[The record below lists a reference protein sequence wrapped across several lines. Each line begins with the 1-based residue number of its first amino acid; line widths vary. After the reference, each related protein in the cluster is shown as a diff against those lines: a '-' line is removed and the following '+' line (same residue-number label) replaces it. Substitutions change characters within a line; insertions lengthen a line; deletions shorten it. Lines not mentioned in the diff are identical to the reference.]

1 MLIRRPSLRARI
13 AGLLMVA
20 GLGLAGPVQAQAPE
34 ELVANARRAAGTNDN
49 REAAR
54 LFEQAIQLA
63 PTRRREWLPEYAD
76 QLAYAGRPSEAVPVY
91 RELLAD
97 PGLDPATRQRVT
109 RSLAFALLWSSQ
121 FEEAIDA
128 WQPIADANPGDAE
141 ARRAIV
147 DSTIGAAR
155 AAAERGASQEA
166 VPLFERAITLNPSRR
181 PEIAREYADQ
191 LAYAGRPQQAVPIY
205 REVLGRQDLAPEE
218 RQRATRNLAFALLW
232 SSQFP
237 EAIRSWETI
246 LRGSPADD
254 EARKAL
260 SDALVGSARQA
271 AEARRNADA
280 AAFFRRAI
288 ETAPQRRQELL
299 PEYADQIAYGGQ
311 PAQAVPLYREGLR
324 QGGRS
329 DQDLRRLRRG
339 LAFGLLWSGQPR
351 EAVTAF
357 EDVLRQAPDD
367 AEARKGLADAQAAAA
382 KAPGASGT
390 GRAPGSPGTPAA
402 GAGTQTPAP
411 AQPAGPADAA
421 IAEARAAAGR
431 GANKEA
437 FALFE
442 RAIRLDPSKRSQIA
456 REYADQLAYAGEP
469 ARAVPV
475 YREVLDRRDLPADER
490 RQATRALAFALLWSS
505 QFPSAIETW
514 GTILRNAPDD
524 SEARKALSDAYVGA
538 ARHVAGRSRN
548 AEAADFFRRAIE
560 TAPQRRQELLPEY
573 ADQIAYSGK
582 PDRAVPLYREAL
594 RSGERT
600 AQETQRLRRGLAFAL
615 LWSSQFREAI
625 PALQAILKQSPRDND
640 VRKALADAYVGAARQ
655 TAGQG
660 RSPEA
665 VVLFERAFA
674 VEPGRRRELLREYAE
689 QVLYAGQPARAIPL
703 FEEVLR
709 RPDLTAK
716 ETRHAKL
723 GLARALAWSGQQPL
737 AIPVFT
743 DILAS
748 SPNDVDALIG
758 RGNALNDITR
768 HKEALVDFEAV
779 LRLQPANVDA
789 TRGAATAE
797 RSMGLPRRA
806 LARIEPLLAS
816 GDRNPAT
823 LLIAAQ
829 ARQEMGRPDL
839 AQSYAEAL
847 LARKPGDET
856 AQRLLDQLFQE
867 RRPLTTIEAWHA
879 RRSDDLSISTFLISH
894 ELTFNAGLTKFGPQ
908 ARAMHFEGGD
918 FPTVDIYS
926 IGVAGRHRFND
937 VLEFKSSLFLNLE
950 DEPDDQD
957 VEVTHETTLSFI
969 PSDVIRLDL
978 NLARR
983 YPDENTRSIVKDVF
997 ADDVGFSVDY
1007 TPDNAFRISGRGIYS
1022 HYTDGNERVWGQA
1035 EIAKRFSADPYLW
1048 FGLRYTAFDFARVLD
1063 NGYWNPDRYQSFEL
1077 SMQLW
1082 GTLAEHWT
1090 YDFQGAAGYG
1100 LSDPGS
1106 GGFVSYASARIAYEF
1121 APQATFALYANHI
1134 LSYARSSDDNNFDVL
1149 QDDEPW
1155 SRFQVGAQLRLRW

>member
-20 GLGLAGPVQAQAPE
+20 GLGLAGPVQAQAPDD
-34 ELVANARRAAGTNDN
+34 LVANARRAAGTNDN
-49 REAAR
+49 REAVR

-63 PTRRREWLPEYAD
+63 PARRHDWLPEFAD
-76 QLAYAGRPSEAVPVY
+76 QLAYAGRPAEAVPLY
-91 RELLAD
+91 RELLGD
-97 PGLDPATRQRVT
+97 RGLDAAARQRIT

-121 FEEAIDA
+121 FDEAIDA
-128 WQPIADANPGDAE
+128 WRPIADANPGDAE
-141 ARRAIV
+141 ARRALV

-166 VPLFERAITLNPSRR
+166 VPLFERAMARDLARR

-191 LAYAGRPQQAVPIY
+191 LAYAGRPQQALPIY
-205 REVLGRQDLAPEE
+205 REVLGRQDLSPEE

-237 EAIRSWETI
+237 EAVRSWETI

-288 ETAPQRRQELL
+288 DTAPQRRPELL
-299 PEYADQIAYGGQ
+299 PEYADQLAYGGQ

-329 DQDLRRLRRG
+329 DQDQRRLRRG
-339 LAFGLLWSGQPR
+339 LAFSLLWSGQPR

-367 AEARKGLADAQAAAA
+367 AEARTGLADAQAGAAR
-382 KAPGASGT
+382 APGAGGT
-390 GRAPGSPGTPAA
+390 GPAPESSGTPAT
-402 GAGTQTPAP
+402 GTRTPA
-411 AQPAGPADAA
+411 AQPASPADAA
-421 IAEARAAAGR
+421 IVEARAAAGR
-431 GANKEA
+431 GANKQA
-437 FALFE
+437 VALFE
-442 RAIRLDPSKRSQIA
+442 QAIRLDPSKRGQIA
-456 REYADQLAYAGEP
+456 REYADQLAYSGDP
-469 ARAVPV
+469 GRAVPV
-475 YREVLDRRDLPADER
+475 YREVLDRRDMPADER
-490 RQATRALAFALLWSS
+490 RQATRALAFAFLWSS
-505 QFPSAIETW
+505 QFPSAIEAW
-514 GTILRNAPDD
+514 GTILRGAPDD
-524 SEARKALSDAYVGA
+524 SEARKALADAYVGA
-538 ARHVAGRSRN
+538 ARQVAERSRS

-594 RSGERT
+594 RSGERA
-600 AQETQRLRRGLAFAL
+600 AQDIQRLRRGLAFAL

-625 PALQAILKQSPRDND
+625 PALQAILRQDSRDGD
-640 VRKALADAYVGAARQ
+640 VRKALADAFVGAARQ
-655 TAGQG
+655 VAGQG

-665 VVLFERAFA
+665 VVLFERAFT

-716 ETRHAKL
+716 DTRDAKL
-723 GLARALAWSGQQPL
+723 GLARAFAWSGQQPL

-748 SPNDVDALIG
+748 SPNDVDALVG
-758 RGNALNDITR
+758 RGNTLNDITR

-816 GDRNPAT
+816 GDRHPTT

-856 AQRLLDQLFQE
+856 ARRLLDQLFQE

-894 ELTFNAGLTKFGPQ
+894 ELTFNDGLTKFGPQ

-926 IGVAGRHRFND
+926 IGIAGRHRFND
-937 VLEFKSSLFLNLE
+937 FLEFKSSLFLNVE

-978 NLARR
+978 NLVRR

-997 ADDVGFSVDY
+997 ADDVGFAVDY

-1121 APQATFALYANHI
+1121 APQASFALYANHI
-1134 LSYARSSDDNNFDVL
+1134 LSYARSSDDSNFDVL